1 MKKNKQRILLLEDSV
16 ELALVLKSWLSSE
29 FSQEL
34 VHTTD
39 LPEARALLARQA
51 WDVLITDI
59 ELPSGNCFELVAY
72 AKLAHP
78 DLRVLIMTS
87 HQRADYAVQ
96 ALRLKADDFLF
107 KPFEKQELL
116 SKVTLLLAAK
126 AAATP
131 KRRVLAIGAHP
142 DDVELGCAG
151 ALRAHVL
158 AGDWVHVL
166 TLCMG
171 EAGGE
176 RSVREAESLRAA
188 QILGVSLTMSTLR
201 DSSISEGPETISV
214 IEEVVKRINPTVIY
228 THSPHDAH
236 QDHRN
241 VFRATVVA
249 ARQVASLM
257 CYQSPSATIEFRPT
271 RFTEI
276 SGTLE
281 MKLQAIATY
290 TSQVLQRPY
299 MAPAMI
305 EATARYW
312 GRFAGYGLCEPF
324 EVIRELS
331 V

>member
-1 MKKNKQRILLLEDSV
+1 MNNGQRILLLEDSLEV
-16 ELALVLKSWLSSE
+16 ALVLKSWLSSA
-29 FSQEL
+29 FPQEL
-34 VHTTD
+34 VHVTD
-39 LPEARALLARQA
+39 LPEAQALLAHEP

-78 DLRVLIMTS
+78 HLRVLMMTS

-96 ALRLKADDFLF
+96 ALRLKADEFLF
-107 KPFEKQELL
+107 KPFEKQDLL
-116 SKVTLLLAAK
+116 SKVNFLLNARSEAL
-126 AAATP
+126 P

-158 AGDWVHVL
+158 AGDFVHLL

-171 EAGGE
+171 EAGGQ

-188 QILGVSLTMSTLR
+188 QILGVSLSMATLR
-201 DSSISEGPETISV
+201 DSGISEGIETISV
-214 IEEVVKRINPTVIY
+214 IRDVIERINPTIVY
-228 THSPHDAH
+228 THSPNDAH

-241 VFRATVVA
+241 VFRASVVA
-249 ARQVASLM
+249 ARHVPSLM

-271 RFTEI
+271 RFTEV
-276 SGTLE
+276 SGYMET
-281 MKLQAIATY
+281 KLQAIAVY
-290 TSQVLQRPY
+290 ASQSMRPY
-299 MAPAMI
+299 MAARMI

-331 V
+331 T